1 MARHFYYLAL
11 RKRAHAKGVALLEI
25 LIALGI
31 SAILFAVGIPQF
43 QTIVTD
49 TRISSSVNQFIAAN
63 AFARAEAIKRGRLV
77 TICRAVKADS
87 GTDSCSKADT
97 ETRQGNDWGAGWLIF
112 VEGDSSVARIGVID
126 GEDEILIRQAELATH
141 TEGSSSFQRITYTSM
156 GEPLNLRGGNVK
168 FHADGQSR
176 RVLCFARTGRIR
188 VMRDVDT
195 CSG

>member
-1 MARHFYYLAL
+1 MARHFYSSAF
-11 RKRAHAKGVALLEI
+11 RNKAQATGIAMIEI
-25 LIALGI
+25 LIAVAI

-63 AFARAEAIKRGRLV
+63 AFARSEAIKRGRMV
-77 TICRAVKADS
+77 TICRALNADT
-87 GTDSCSKADT
+87 GVESCSKSDT
-97 ETRQGNDWGAGWLIF
+97 KTRRGDDWGAGWLIF

-126 GEDEILIRQAELATH
+126 GDDEILLRQAELTNN
-141 TEGSSSFQRITYTSM
+141 TEGSSSFQKITYTSM
-156 GEPLNLRGGNVK
+156 GEPWNLRGGNVK

-176 RVLCFARTGRIR
+176 RVLCIARTGRIR
-188 VMRDVDT
+188 VMRDADT